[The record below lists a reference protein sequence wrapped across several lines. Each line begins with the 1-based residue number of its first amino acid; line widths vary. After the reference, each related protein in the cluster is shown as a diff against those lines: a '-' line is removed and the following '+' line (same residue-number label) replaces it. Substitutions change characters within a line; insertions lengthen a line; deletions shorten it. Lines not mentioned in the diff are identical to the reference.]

1 MISVGFDGVLNLGA
15 INLVNLVDVM
25 DVRVIWL
32 SGFCK
37 I

>member
-25 DVRVIWL
+25 DVGVL
-32 SGFCK
+32 VTCSQML
-37 I
+37 